1 MLAPCYSFLDSEQEI
16 VTGGGPEEF
25 GGELDVTGTLFATLL
40 SDDTEENRTSI
51 CSEIM
56 SSNSDTESDDMLD
69 YLSKTEEKGF
79 RTEKETDK
87 QITMAES
94 CANNSVRKRKP
105 LMCST
110 NVSKKYP
117 RVELKR
123 IETVKPESEPKTDK
137 CMSRNAIIARENRE
151 RKKQYI
157 KQLES
162 NLEEIKVENYDLK
175 ARLDAKTKHC
185 EFLQK
190 EAQYL
195 RNVLA
200 NQSCI
205 AALLQNI
212 HATQGVTFTSSL
224 TANVNSENRNLQK
237 KALDENDN
245 YENTSKGIYVRAAGS
260 HRKVKSNQGEAKVDD
275 INSPLTPCPSPDGVN
290 SAGGVCLHVSDNKVS
305 LELCAQCSENASN
318 VWKSGDHTYF
328 KS

>member
-1 MLAPCYSFLDSEQEI
+1 MLAPCYSFLDSEPEI
-16 VTGGGPEEF
+16 VTGGRPEEF
-25 GGELDVTGTLFATLL
+25 VGDLDVTGTLFATLL
-40 SDDTEENRTSI
+40 TDDTEENSTDI

-56 SSNSDTESDDMLD
+56 SSHSDTESDDMLD
-69 YLSKTEEKGF
+69 YLS
-79 RTEKETDK
+79 RTEKNGCKTDTVTDK
-87 QITMAES
+87 QVTKIDLRAS
-94 CANNSVRKRKP
+94 NSARKRKP

-123 IETVKPESEPKTDK
+123 IETVRQEPEAKTDK

-157 KQLES
+157 KQLECS
-162 NLEEIKVENYDLK
+162 LEEIKVENYDLT

-185 EFLQK
+185 KFLQK
-190 EAQYL
+190 EVQYL

-212 HATQGVTFTSSL
+212 HATQGVAFNSSL
-224 TANVNSENRNLQK
+224 TTSVNSENRDLQERP
-237 KALDENDN
+237 LDENDN
-245 YENTSKGIYVRAAGS
+245 FEKTSKGTYVRASGS
-260 HRKVKSNQGEAKVDD
+260 HKNIKINQGESKVDD
-275 INSPLTPCPSPDGVN
+275 FISPLTPCPSQDGVN
-290 SAGGVCLHVSDNKVS
+290 SAGGVCLHVSNNKVS

-318 VWKSGDHTYF
+318 AWKSGDHTYF